1 MGRPRPAERQT
12 RETARRRASN
22 HRPREATGLR
32 AVARAPGGAFQGAF
46 FASLGYGIDNWQ
58 DLDRAL
64 RAAAGQAEAELGE
77 RTPYGQKY
85 RIRSMLQGPAGRSA
99 DIVSVWTPRLGTV
112 MPRG

>member
-1 MGRPRPAERQT
+1 MR
-12 RETARRRASN
+12 
-22 HRPREATGLR
+22 L
-32 AVARAPGGAFQGAF
+32 PGGERAIIDPEKLRDYVLSRAHPVGRFKATF

-85 RIRSMLQGPAGRSA
+85 RIRSMLGGPAGRSA
-99 DIVSVWTPRLGTV
+99 DIVSVWIILHDETTPRLVTV

>member
-1 MGRPRPAERQT
+1 MR
-12 RETARRRASN
+12 
-22 HRPREATGLR
+22 L
-32 AVARAPGGAFQGAF
+32 PGGERAIIDPEKLRDYVLSRAHPVGRFKAAF

-85 RIRSMLQGPAGRSA
+85 RIRSMLEGAARRSA
-99 DIVSVWTPRLGTV
+99 DIVSVWIILHDETTPRLVTV